1 MPKCELSVPTHVV
14 LKIIKRL
21 YDDDGLKGQDPF
33 RSKLMSDF
41 TKKKNKGFIYFI
53 SSYKNSLSG
62 GAPPPQ
68 IYLLNIVTNKRE
80 L

>member
-1 MPKCELSVPTHVV
+1 MHCNNSVAPKCVLSVPTHVI

-41 TKKKNKGFIYFI
+41 TEEKD
-53 SSYKNSLSG
+53 
-62 GAPPPQ
+62 
-68 IYLLNIVTNKRE
+68 KRFH
-80 L
+80 LFHFHL

>member
-1 MPKCELSVPTHVV
+1 VPKCELRVPTHVI

-41 TKKKNKGFIYFI
+41 TKKKTKVSFI
-53 SSYKNSLSG
+53 SFPVIK
-62 GAPPPQ
+62 
-68 IYLLNIVTNKRE
+68 I
-80 L
+80 